1 MLNARV
7 YIKYQI
13 APLKSGGTIL
23 QLVEVTWK
31 IELYANLFLY
41 EVIIEGQTKQSK
53 MNSGKKLTK

>member
-1 MLNARV
+1 MSQEHLQTLNARV

-13 APLKSGGTIL
+13 APPPKSGGTIL

-41 EVIIEGQTKQSK
+41 
-53 MNSGKKLTK
+53 